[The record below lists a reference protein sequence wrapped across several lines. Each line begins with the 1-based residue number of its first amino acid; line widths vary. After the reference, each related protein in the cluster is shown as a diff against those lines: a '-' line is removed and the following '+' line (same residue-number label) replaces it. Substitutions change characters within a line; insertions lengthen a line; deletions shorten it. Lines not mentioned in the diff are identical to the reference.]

1 MKYIKY
7 INHFESVNSS
17 SVENLLKSYGFY
29 SEDEISELIE
39 DSLLSL
45 KDYIQYLN
53 DEFDREFITLIP
65 EGTGYLQYFDKY
77 NKERKSNI
85 QLNNQVLSI
94 DMRFGNKLHYKTTSN
109 ITYKDILDRLNVDFK
124 VVYQHLIQLPLIFRE
139 NGFEEI
145 TYYLLINLIPEN
157 LTYYEIYG
165 YSQGKMKAGDCY
177 RIKPLYPMF
186 KDNYT
191 DSLNYSSEL
200 IREFSVKLNHLRVL
214 YDVGFSYDGKVI
226 DIRILPK

>member
-1 MKYIKY
+1 MKYIK
-7 INHFESVNSS
+7 HFESVDSS
-17 SVENLLKSYGFY
+17 SVEDLLKSYGFY
-29 SEDEISELIE
+29 SEEEISEVLE
-39 DSLLSL
+39 SSLLDL
-45 KDYIQYLN
+45 KDYIQYFN
-53 DEFDREFITLIP
+53 DYSDEIFIELDSIN
-65 EGTGYLQYFDKY
+65 F
-77 NKERKSNI
+77 NKRFRKSNLK
-85 QLNNQVLSI
+85 LNDQVLKI
-94 DMRFGNKLHYKTTSN
+94 YADRYKGNQFE
-109 ITYKDILDRLNVDFK
+109 ILKKVNKDFK
-124 VVYQHLIQLPLIFRE
+124 VLETDIIGRVYH
-139 NGFEEI
+139 
-145 TYYLLINLIPEN
+145 YYINLIPEN

>member
-1 MKYIKY
+1 MKYIK
-7 INHFESVNSS
+7 HFESVDSS
-17 SVENLLKSYGFY
+17 SVEDLLKSYGFY
-29 SEDEISELIE
+29 SEEEISGLLES
-39 DSLLSL
+39 SLLDL
-45 KDYIQYLN
+45 KDYIQYFN
-53 DEFDREFITLIP
+53 DYSDEIFIELDSIN
-65 EGTGYLQYFDKY
+65 F
-77 NKERKSNI
+77 NKRFRKSNLE
-85 QLNNQVLSI
+85 LNDQVLKI
-94 DMRFGNKLHYKTTSN
+94 YADRYKGNQFE
-109 ITYKDILDRLNVDFK
+109 ILKKVNKDFK
-124 VVYQHLIQLPLIFRE
+124 VLETDIIGRVYH
-139 NGFEEI
+139 
-145 TYYLLINLIPEN
+145 YYINLIPEN

>member
-1 MKYIKY
+1 
-7 INHFESVNSS
+7 
-17 SVENLLKSYGFY
+17 
-29 SEDEISELIE
+29 
-39 DSLLSL
+39 
-45 KDYIQYLN
+45 
-53 DEFDREFITLIP
+53 
-65 EGTGYLQYFDKY
+65 
-77 NKERKSNI
+77 
-85 QLNNQVLSI
+85 
-94 DMRFGNKLHYKTTSN
+94 MRFGNKLHYKTTSN

-124 VVYQHLIQLPLIFRE
+124 VVYQQLNIYPY
-139 NGFEEI
+139 
-145 TYYLLINLIPEN
+145 YYLLINLIPEN

-214 YDVGFSYDGKVI
+214 YDVGFSYLYGNNF
-226 DIRILPK
+226 ILSFLDF

>member
-29 SEDEISELIE
+29 SEEEISELIE

-109 ITYKDILDRLNVDFK
+109 ITYKDILNRLNVDFK
-124 VVYQHLIQLPLIFRE
+124 VVYQHLIHPY
-139 NGFEEI
+139 
-145 TYYLLINLIPEN
+145 YYLLINLIPEN